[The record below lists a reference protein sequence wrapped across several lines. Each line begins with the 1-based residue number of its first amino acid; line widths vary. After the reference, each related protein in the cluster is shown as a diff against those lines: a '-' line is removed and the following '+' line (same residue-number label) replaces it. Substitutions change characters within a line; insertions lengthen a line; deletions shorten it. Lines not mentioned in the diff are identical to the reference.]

1 MISSRDAMT
10 KRRKPTSNHQ
20 SLLCLAPVE
29 VERFRQVVFCP
40 VRTIADVVQ
49 IPGRKLQ
56 SIFGLGFFLPL
67 LSFFLKIISCSLFLL
82 PWAAQDGSKTF
93 ASYFRHLPFPLPL
106 QFEFFHVAVMSK
118 VKPSRRGWPCHS
130 LLGRRC
136 QTPPARQCSLE
147 TNTSQVLGN
156 CGSFSPPLPLLVG
169 YELTMSS
176 SFLM

>member
-10 KRRKPTSNHQ
+10 KKKKAH
-20 SLLCLAPVE
+20 
-29 VERFRQVVFCP
+29 
-40 VRTIADVVQ
+40 
-49 IPGRKLQ
+49 LQ
-56 SIFGLGFFLPL
+56 SPEPSVPRSRRSREVPPSSILSSQNHSRCSSDTWEKTSVNIWSWIFFAFVVIFFV
-67 LSFFLKIISCSLFLL
+67 IILCSLFLL
-82 PWAAQDGSKTF
+82 PWTAQDGSKTF

-106 QFEFFHVAVMSK
+106 QSEFFHVAVMSK
-118 VKPSRRGWPCHS
+118 VKPSRRGWPCRS
-130 LLGRRC
+130 SLGRRC

-176 SFLM
+176 NFLM